1 MKFFSLLL
9 IALLSASLCE
19 DDFPVENDV
28 IILTD
33 STFDK
38 AVAKYDYLLVL
49 FYAPWCGHCKK
60 FHPEYEKAAKTLRKE
75 NLFLSKVD
83 ATVEKKLAEKFDI
96 QGFPTVK
103 LFIKGEPMEYTG
115 GRKEQEV
122 INWMRK
128 KTGPATKLI
137 ANAEEIEK
145 LKKDNDVVLVYFGN
159 KKEELDEFVKVAR
172 KNEDFPFANVES
184 EELATK
190 LGVKMSSVIMYRN
203 FEDPQKTLTGEIK
216 MKNIEDFIDAFSS
229 PKIMTFDEKA
239 AQIIFGKAIPAII
252 LYCDKNSDKWE
263 EYRKVME
270 VISDKVNGKLKV
282 VQTDIKEGMAARLA
296 EYIGIKESD
305 LPSVRIA
312 DTRIDLKKY
321 NMEGEITEKNILKF
335 IDDWENNKL
344 KPHLKTAEEPKENNG
359 DVFVVVGKSYE
370 KEVINNDKDVMLLF
384 YAPWCGHCKA
394 LHPKYEE
401 VAKKLKAKNPKLL
414 MAKIDATEN
423 EVENINISG
432 FPTVKFYPGNKKDK
446 APLDYNGDITVE
458 DIIKFIKTNAATPI
472 VLDEEPAKE
481 TKDEKKTEDL

>member
-1 MKFFSLLL
+1 MRLFSIFIISLLSL
-9 IALLSASLCE
+9 SLCE
-19 DDFPVENDV
+19 EDFPVENDV

-75 NLFLSKVD
+75 NLYLSKVD
-83 ATVEKKLAEKFDI
+83 ATVEKKLAEKFEI

-103 LFIKGEPMEYTG
+103 LFIKGEAIEYTG

-137 ANAEEIEK
+137 KSEEEIDK
-145 LKKDNDVVLVYFGN
+145 LKKDNDVVLIYFGN
-159 KKEELDEFVKVAR
+159 NKNELDEYIKVAR
-172 KNEDFPFANVES
+172 KNEDFPFANVEN
-184 EELATK
+184 EEIAKK
-190 LGVKMSSVIMYRN
+190 LGIKMGTVVMFRN
-203 FEDPQKTLTGEIK
+203 FEEPQKELSKDLTSK
-216 MKNIEDFIDAFSS
+216 KIEEFIDAFSS
-229 PKIMTFDEKA
+229 PKVMTFDEKA

-252 LYCDKNSDKWE
+252 LYCDKKSEKWE
-263 EYRKVME
+263 EYRKIME
-270 VISDKVNGKLKV
+270 KISEKIGGKLKV
-282 VQTDIKEGMAARLA
+282 VQTDIKEGMASRLA
-296 EYIGIKESD
+296 EYIGVKDSD

-312 DTRIDLKKY
+312 DTRVDLKKY
-321 NMEGEITEKNILKF
+321 NMEGEINEKNILKF
-335 IDDWENNKL
+335 IEDWENNKL
-344 KPHLKTAEEPKENNG
+344 KPHLKSAEEPKENKD
-359 DVFVVVGKSYE
+359 DVFVVVGKTYE

-401 VAKKLKAKNPKLL
+401 VAKKLKEKNPKLL
-414 MAKIDATEN
+414 LAKIDATEN

-432 FPTVKFYPGNKKDK
+432 FPTVKFYPGNKKNK
-446 APLDYNGDITVE
+446 APIDYNGDRSVN
-458 DIIKFIKTNAATPI
+458 DMIKFIKTNAATPI
-472 VLDEEPAKE
+472 IYDEEAKE
-481 TKDEKKTEDL
+481 TKTDKDKSEEL

>member
-1 MKFFSLLL
+1 MRLFSIFIISLLSL
-9 IALLSASLCE
+9 SLCE
-19 DDFPVENDV
+19 EDFPVENDV

-75 NLFLSKVD
+75 NLYLSKVD
-83 ATVEKKLAEKFDI
+83 ATVEKKLAEKFEI

-103 LFIKGEPMEYTG
+103 LFIKGEAIEYTG

-137 ANAEEIEK
+137 QSTEDIDK
-145 LKKDNDVVLVYFGN
+145 LKKDNDVVLIYFGN
-159 KKEELDEFVKVAR
+159 NKNELDEYTKVAR
-172 KNEDFPFANVES
+172 KNEDFPFANVEN
-184 EELATK
+184 EEIAKK
-190 LGVKMSSVIMYRN
+190 LGIKMGTVVMFRN
-203 FEDPQKTLTGEIK
+203 FEEPQKELSGSLTSK
-216 MKNIEDFIDAFSS
+216 KIEEFIDSFSS
-229 PKIMTFDEKA
+229 PKVMGFDEKA

-252 LYCDKNSDKWE
+252 LYCDKNSDKWD
-263 EYRKVME
+263 EYRKLME
-270 VISDKVNGKLKV
+270 TISDKIGGKLKV
-282 VQTDIKEGMAARLA
+282 VQTDIKEGMASRLA
-296 EYIGIKESD
+296 EYIGVKESD
-305 LPSVRIA
+305 LLSVRIA

-321 NMEGEITEKNILKF
+321 NMEGEINEKNILKF
-335 IDDWENNKL
+335 IEDWENNKL
-344 KPHLKTAEEPKENNG
+344 KPHLKSAEEPKENKD
-359 DVFVVVGKSYE
+359 DVFVVVGKTYE

-401 VAKKLKAKNPKLL
+401 VAKKLKEKNPKLL
-414 MAKIDATEN
+414 LAKIDATEN

-432 FPTVKFYPGNKKDK
+432 FPTVKFYPGNKKNK
-446 APLDYNGDITVE
+446 APIDYNGDRSVN
-458 DIIKFIKTNAATPI
+458 DMIKFIKTNAATPI

>member
-1 MKFFSLLL
+1 M
-9 IALLSASLCE
+9 
-19 DDFPVENDV
+19 ENDV

-75 NLFLSKVD
+75 NLYLSKVD
-83 ATVEKKLAEKFDI
+83 ATVEKKLAEKFEI

-103 LFIKGEPMEYTG
+103 LFIKGEAIEYTG

-137 ANAEEIEK
+137 QSTEDIDK
-145 LKKDNDVVLVYFGN
+145 LKKDNDVVLIYFGN
-159 KKEELDEFVKVAR
+159 NKNELDEYTKVAR
-172 KNEDFPFANVES
+172 KNEDFPFANVEN
-184 EELATK
+184 EEIAKK
-190 LGVKMSSVIMYRN
+190 LGIKMGTIVMFRN
-203 FEDPQKTLTGEIK
+203 FEEPQKELSGSLTSK
-216 MKNIEDFIDAFSS
+216 KIEEFIDSFSS
-229 PKIMTFDEKA
+229 PKVMGFDEKA

-252 LYCDKNSDKWE
+252 LYCDKNSDKWD
-263 EYRKVME
+263 EYRKLME
-270 VISDKVNGKLKV
+270 TISDKIGGKLKV
-282 VQTDIKEGMAARLA
+282 VQTDIKEGMASRLA
-296 EYIGIKESD
+296 EYIGVKESD

-321 NMEGEITEKNILKF
+321 NMEGEINEKNILKF
-335 IDDWENNKL
+335 IEDWENNKL
-344 KPHLKTAEEPKENNG
+344 KPHLKSAEEPKENKD
-359 DVFVVVGKSYE
+359 DVFVVVGKTYE

-401 VAKKLKAKNPKLL
+401 VAKKLKEKNPKLL
-414 MAKIDATEN
+414 LAKIDATEN

-432 FPTVKFYPGNKKDK
+432 FPTVKFYPGNKKNK
-446 APLDYNGDITVE
+446 APIDYNGDRSVN
-458 DIIKFIKTNAATPI
+458 DMIKFIKTNAATPI
-472 VLDEEPAKE
+472 IYDEEAKE
-481 TKDEKKTEDL
+481 TKTDKDKSEEL

>member
-1 MKFFSLLL
+1 M
-9 IALLSASLCE
+9 
-19 DDFPVENDV
+19 ENDV

-75 NLFLSKVD
+75 NLYLSKVD
-83 ATVEKKLAEKFDI
+83 ATVEKKLAEKFEI

-103 LFIKGEPMEYTG
+103 LFIKGEAIEYTG

-137 ANAEEIEK
+137 QSTEDIDK
-145 LKKDNDVVLVYFGN
+145 LKKDNDVVLIYFGN
-159 KKEELDEFVKVAR
+159 NKNELDEYIKVAR
-172 KNEDFPFANVES
+172 KNEDFPFANVEN
-184 EELATK
+184 EEIAKK
-190 LGVKMSSVIMYRN
+190 LGIKMGTVVMFRN
-203 FEDPQKTLTGEIK
+203 FEEPQKELSGSLTSK
-216 MKNIEDFIDAFSS
+216 KIEEFIDSFSS
-229 PKIMTFDEKA
+229 PKVMGFDEKA

-252 LYCDKNSDKWE
+252 LYCDKNSDKWD
-263 EYRKVME
+263 EYRKLME
-270 VISDKVNGKLKV
+270 TISDKIGGKLKV
-282 VQTDIKEGMAARLA
+282 VQTDIKEGMASRLA
-296 EYIGIKESD
+296 EYIGVKESD

-321 NMEGEITEKNILKF
+321 NMEGEINEKNILKF
-335 IDDWENNKL
+335 IEDWENNKL
-344 KPHLKTAEEPKENNG
+344 KPHLKSAEEPKENKD
-359 DVFVVVGKSYE
+359 DVFVVVGKTFE

-401 VAKKLKAKNPKLL
+401 VAKKLKEKNPKLL
-414 MAKIDATEN
+414 LAKIDATEN

-432 FPTVKFYPGNKKDK
+432 FPTVKFYPGNKKNK
-446 APLDYNGDITVE
+446 APIDYNGDRSVN
-458 DIIKFIKTNAATPI
+458 DMIKFIKTNAATPI
-472 VLDEEPAKE
+472 IYDEEAKE
-481 TKDEKKTEDL
+481 TKTDKDKSEEL

>member
-1 MKFFSLLL
+1 MRLFSIFIISLLSL
-9 IALLSASLCE
+9 SLCE
-19 DDFPVENDV
+19 EDFPVENDV

-75 NLFLSKVD
+75 NLYLSKVD
-83 ATVEKKLAEKFDI
+83 ATVEKKLAEKFEI

-103 LFIKGEPMEYTG
+103 LFIKGEAIEYTG

-137 ANAEEIEK
+137 QSTEDIDK
-145 LKKDNDVVLVYFGN
+145 LKKDNDVVLIYFGN
-159 KKEELDEFVKVAR
+159 NKNELDEYIKVAR
-172 KNEDFPFANVES
+172 KNEDFPFANVEN
-184 EELATK
+184 EEIAKK
-190 LGVKMSSVIMYRN
+190 LGIKMGTVVMFRN
-203 FEDPQKTLTGEIK
+203 FEEPQKELSGSLTSK
-216 MKNIEDFIDAFSS
+216 KIEEFIDSFSS
-229 PKIMTFDEKA
+229 PKVMGFDEKA

-252 LYCDKNSDKWE
+252 LYCDKNSDKWD
-263 EYRKVME
+263 EYRKLME
-270 VISDKVNGKLKV
+270 TISDKIGGKLKV
-282 VQTDIKEGMAARLA
+282 VQTDIKEGMASRLA
-296 EYIGIKESD
+296 EYIGVKESD

-321 NMEGEITEKNILKF
+321 NMEGEINEKNILKF
-335 IDDWENNKL
+335 IEDWENNKL
-344 KPHLKTAEEPKENNG
+344 KPHLKSAEEPKENKD
-359 DVFVVVGKSYE
+359 DVFVVVGKTYE

-401 VAKKLKAKNPKLL
+401 VAKKLKEKNPKLL
-414 MAKIDATEN
+414 LAKIDATEN

-432 FPTVKFYPGNKKDK
+432 FPTVKFYPGNKKNK
-446 APLDYNGDITVE
+446 APIDYNGDRSVN
-458 DIIKFIKTNAATPI
+458 DMIKFIKTNAATPI
-472 VLDEEPAKE
+472 IYDEEAKE
-481 TKDEKKTEDL
+481 TKTDKDKSEEL

>member
-1 MKFFSLLL
+1 MRLFSIFIISLLSL
-9 IALLSASLCE
+9 SLCE
-19 DDFPVENDV
+19 EDFPVENDV

-75 NLFLSKVD
+75 NLYLSKVD
-83 ATVEKKLAEKFDI
+83 ATVEKKLAEKFEI

-103 LFIKGEPMEYTG
+103 LFIKGEAIEYTG

-137 ANAEEIEK
+137 NSEEEIDK
-145 LKKDNDVVLVYFGN
+145 LKKDNDVVLIYFGN
-159 KKEELDEFVKVAR
+159 NKNELDEYIKVAR
-172 KNEDFPFANVES
+172 KNEDFPFANVEN
-184 EELATK
+184 EEIAKK
-190 LGVKMSSVIMYRN
+190 LGIKMGTVVMFRN
-203 FEDPQKTLTGEIK
+203 FEEPQKELSKDLTSK
-216 MKNIEDFIDAFSS
+216 KIEEFIDAFSS
-229 PKIMTFDEKA
+229 PKVMTFDEKA

-252 LYCDKNSDKWE
+252 LYCDKKSEKWE
-263 EYRKVME
+263 EYRKIME
-270 VISDKVNGKLKV
+270 KISEKIGGKLKV
-282 VQTDIKEGMAARLA
+282 VQTDIKEGMASRLA
-296 EYIGIKESD
+296 EYIGVKDSD

-312 DTRIDLKKY
+312 DTRVDLKKY
-321 NMEGEITEKNILKF
+321 NMEGEINEKNILKF
-335 IDDWENNKL
+335 IEDWENNKL
-344 KPHLKTAEEPKENNG
+344 KPHLKSAEEPKENNA
-359 DVFVVVGKSYE
+359 DVFVVVGKTYE

-401 VAKKLKAKNPKLL
+401 VAKKLKEKNPKLL
-414 MAKIDATEN
+414 LAKIDATEN

-432 FPTVKFYPGNKKDK
+432 FPTVKFYPGNKKNK
-446 APLDYNGDITVE
+446 APIDYNGDRSVN
-458 DIIKFIKTNAATPI
+458 DMIKFIKTNAATPI
-472 VLDEEPAKE
+472 IYDEEAKE
-481 TKDEKKTEDL
+481 TKTDKDKSEEL